1 MTLKKDWLDVRGVIM
16 NEGENA
22 EGNSYKFVGLHLG
35 YETTNSLG
43 DGDYRLILSTTS
55 KDYRDPRDG
64 SSARQEGLVFSLDQ
78 QVGDV
83 WGGFLRLG
91 WTNGDTSFPFRS
103 IYSAGMDIRGKPWQR
118 PQDNVGVGYAY
129 LVGANQEVD
138 REQIAEIYY
147 RFVMTDNLAFTA
159 DLQYLDE
166 VRKNGESPRGW
177 VFGLRAVADF

>member
-1 MTLKKDWLDVRGVIM
+1 MVRRRGKRDWCFPWINRSGTCGAVFCAWAGPTATRRFPFAAYTLLAWIS
-16 NEGENA
+16 A
-22 EGNSYKFVGLHLG
+22 A
-35 YETTNSLG
+35 SLG
-43 DGDYRLILSTTS
+43 
-55 KDYRDPRDG
+55 
-64 SSARQEGLVFSLDQ
+64 
-78 QVGDV
+78 
-83 WGGFLRLG
+83 
-91 WTNGDTSFPFRS
+91 
-103 IYSAGMDIRGKPWQR
+103 
-118 PQDNVGVGYAY
+118 NVGVGYAY